1 MGLSSC
7 TENQL
12 LIVLFDKKFCVT
24 IFTRC
29 LFVCEAVESSQTLFI
44 IYIHIEMYW
53 RVTFTEEESF
63 LISE

>member
-29 LFVCEAVESSQTLFI
+29 LFVYEAVESSQTLFI
-44 IYIHIEMYW
+44 IYTH
-53 RVTFTEEESF
+53 RNVLESHF
-63 LISE
+63 YRRRKLLDQ